1 VTAART
7 DPAPLL
13 AAGVTLLLAA
23 AVPAGAVPD
32 GPELAAAGSCLF
44 RGALDAAA
52 CGGTEPFFWMPAF
65 PLLSG
70 LFTLFTDPW
79 AAAHAAAA
87 VVVGLLVV
95 PLSSLGRR
103 LGVAAPSWVAAALLV
118 ATPAVRELVAQPSGR
133 GLAWLGILGGASVVA
148 GARGCAAPLRRGV
161 AVGALLALAILSRRE
176 AVLQA
181 VMVGLAL
188 VPLAPRA
195 AVAAGATVTGL
206 TAPWFVML
214 AAAAGGVRT
223 SGRAWE
229 PLVYAW
235 DTVVPHEWLL
245 MEISMGTWGTP
256 LRSLVSRL
264 PAGVSTTVLDPGVL
278 VPWLQY
284 ALPVAVPAWLAA
296 LALAGAGLLVR
307 SRAGRWSLGAA
318 VALAVPALPLALLPN
333 ARDVDLPSQN
343 LHPVCLAAILIG
355 AVAAGEVLRWAR
367 ERLPAGQVTAPALAI
382 TLLAGLS
389 MANARWVAQ
398 VVPSEGRSPTTLT
411 GAGAA
416 LAQDPGPVWTTLSSA
431 PAARRADRPR
441 AALPSPYRVGEASP
455 GPAQRVLLTEL
466 DLPGA
471 RRTLGAL
478 AGSLRPTTVLQDGDR
493 WAVVFYVEAS
503 PVSQAPVEQPRP

>member
-1 VTAART
+1 MTDVRT
-7 DPAPLL
+7 DPAPVL

-23 AVPAGAVPD
+23 TVPAGAVPD
-32 GPELAAAGSCLF
+32 GPELAAAGSCLL
-44 RGALDAAA
+44 RGAVDAAS

-87 VVVGLLVV
+87 VVVGLLVL
-95 PLSSLGRR
+95 PLASIGRR

-118 ATPAVRELVAQPSGR
+118 ATPAIRELVAQPSGR
-133 GLAWLGILGGASVVA
+133 GLAWLGVLGAAAVVA
-148 GARGCAAPLRRGV
+148 GARGCAAPLRRGA

-181 VMVGLAL
+181 AMVGIAL

-195 AVAAGATVTGL
+195 AVAAGATLTGL
-206 TAPWFVML
+206 AAPWFAML
-214 AAAAGGVRT
+214 AAAAGGVRA

-235 DTVVPHEWLL
+235 DAVVPHEWLL

-256 LRSLVSRL
+256 LRSLVSRM
-264 PAGVSTTVLDPGVL
+264 PSAVSTTVLDPGVL
-278 VPWLQY
+278 VPWLRY

-296 LALAGAGLLVR
+296 LALAGAVALLR
-307 SRAGRWSLGAA
+307 SRAGRWSVGGAI
-318 VALAVPALPLALLPN
+318 ALAIPALPLALLPN

-343 LHPVCLAAILIG
+343 LHPIVLAAILLG
-355 AVAAGEVLRWAR
+355 AVAAGAGLRWTR
-367 ERLPAGQVTAPALAI
+367 DRLPAGTVTAPALAI

-389 MANARWVAQ
+389 ISNARWVARI
-398 VVPSEGRSPTTLT
+398 VPSEGRSPTTLI

-416 LAQDPGPVWTTLSSA
+416 LATGPGPVWTTLSSA

-455 GPAQRVLLTEL
+455 GPAHRVLLTEL

-478 AGSLRPTTVLQDGDR
+478 SGSLRPATVLQDGDR
-493 WAVVFYVEAS
+493 WAVVFDVETNAG
-503 PVSQAPVEQPRP
+503 SQAPVEQPRP